1 MGHLVELFRGIIAS
15 SLLSVLSF
23 HVTLVYHTALRILQA
38 QSHIL
43 ATSLMLSWS
52 ITEVKLVPKQ
62 LS

>member
-1 MGHLVELFRGIIAS
+1 MGHLVELFRGIIAL
-15 SLLSVLSF
+15 SLLSFLSF